1 MIIRQITPE
10 GEIEREATP
19 QELRAMAKE
28 GNREAIRELIE
39 NAGGWSALT
48 QEQKERAIRLL
59 LGYEIDLVA

>member
-48 QEQKERAIRLL
+48 QEQK
-59 LGYEIDLVA
+59 